1 MLEFLIHIDPVAF
14 SIGPLEVRWYGLAYL
29 AGMLL
34 GLLYAKWI
42 IKEFILAKE
51 PYVTVE
57 QVDEIFIWIVL
68 GIIFGAR
75 IGYVIF
81 YQPNLILSNPL
92 SLFAIWE
99 GGMSFHGGASGVII
113 ALIFFSLSR
122 KISLL
127 QIGDI
132 VCAVV
137 PIGLFFGRMAN
148 YINSEL
154 WGKITSVSWGVVF
167 PNAGPLPRHPSQLYE
182 AFFEGIIILIILHI
196 MIRGGSLKNPGLISG
211 SFLSLYSIFRIII
224 ENFREPDAHIGY
236 IFNNLS
242 MGIILSVPFLLAGLI
257 LIIYSLKN
265 EKY

>member
-34 GLLYAKWI
+34 GLFYAKWI
-42 IKEFILAKE
+42 VKKFVFDKKS
-51 PYVTVE
+51 YVTIE

-75 IGYVIF
+75 IGYVFF
-81 YQPNLILSNPL
+81 YQPDLILNDPL
-92 SLFAIWE
+92 GLFAVWE

-113 ALIFFSLSR
+113 ALIFFSISR

-137 PIGLFFGRMAN
+137 PIGIFFGRMAN
-148 YINSEL
+148 YVNS
-154 WGKITSVSWGVVF
+154 
-167 PNAGPLPRHPSQLYE
+167 
-182 AFFEGIIILIILHI
+182 
-196 MIRGGSLKNPGLISG
+196 
-211 SFLSLYSIFRIII
+211 
-224 ENFREPDAHIGY
+224 
-236 IFNNLS
+236 
-242 MGIILSVPFLLAGLI
+242 
-257 LIIYSLKN
+257 
-265 EKY
+265 